1 MALLAPPSKRG
12 SRIYINKVAV
22 SFQASVRIDVN
33 QLQTLNSVELGQ
45 KVEIRRYR
53 CIDLQTEFLQFV
65 QYPKL
70 RERAKI
76 ANVILRNVDVQIQV
90 RDRSEGGY
98 QLLHKI
104 RQRGIIHMYPRKLLV
119 VDFICGFWWEFEDA
133 LFPIWYVTELLVV
146 DAAFA
151 LLGAIDA
158 RPVAVLAETEAF
170 FTEKSAA
177 LIGRGDVIRSV

>member
-1 MALLAPPSKRG
+1 MCVRASAR
-12 SRIYINKVAV
+12 
-22 SFQASVRIDVN
+22 ASVRKGEGGAKSMAVN
-33 QLQTLNSVELGQ
+33 T
-45 KVEIRRYR
+45 
-53 CIDLQTEFLQFV
+53 DFWFLSGGAF
-65 QYPKL
+65 
-70 RERAKI
+70 
-76 ANVILRNVDVQIQV
+76 LRNVDVQIQV